1 VLKPVSNPPNPWES
15 AHVEYLGEPPEA
27 RLEVFEEEARSIL
40 AENES
45 PDVGFRWSLNPYRG
59 CFHAC
64 GYCYAR
70 TSHEYLGF
78 GAGTD
83 FDRKI
88 VVKVNAPELLR
99 AQISRR
105 SWKGETI
112 IFSGNTDCYQPV
124 EAVYELT
131 RRCLEICAEFRNPVA
146 IITKGALVRREVDL
160 LARMSREASASVSLS
175 IPFSDDAMSRAIE
188 PNASL
193 PSQRF
198 ETLRILSEAGIRT
211 GVGVAP
217 VIPGLNDSQ
226 ISAVLERARSSGAT
240 SAFLTLVRLAGQT
253 LPVFRERLGRAFP
266 DRARKVWSAIQ
277 QTRGGKFNESQFGLR
292 MHGVGP
298 RWEAIRNLFDVE
310 CRRLGFNEE
319 RVGEEG
325 EEEETTFRRPGTQWD
340 LFGPER

>member
-1 VLKPVSNPPNPWES
+1 MLKPISNPPNPWDS
-15 AHVEYLGEPPEA
+15 THVEYLGEPPEA
-27 RLEVFEEEARSIL
+27 KLEVFEEESRSIL

-64 GYCYAR
+64 SYCYAR

-88 VVKVNAPELLR
+88 VVKVNAPQLLR
-99 AQISRR
+99 AQLSRR

-112 IFSGNTDCYQPV
+112 IFSGNTDCYQPL

-131 RRCLEICAEFRNPVA
+131 RRCLEVCAEFRNPVA
-146 IITKGALVRREVDL
+146 IITKGALVRRDAEL
-160 LARMSREASASVSLS
+160 LARMSREGSVSVSLS

-198 ETLRILSEAGIRT
+198 ETLRLLSGAGIRT

-226 ISAVLERARSSGAT
+226 ISAVLERARAAGAT
-240 SAFLTLVRLAGQT
+240 SAFLTIVRLAGQT
-253 LPVFRERLGRAFP
+253 LPVFRERLELAFP
-266 DRARKVWSAIQ
+266 RRASKIWSAIQ
-277 QTRGGKFNESQFGLR
+277 QVRGGKLNESQFGLR
-292 MHGVGP
+292 MRGVGP
-298 RWEAIRNLFDVE
+298 RWDAIHDLFDLE

-319 RVGEEG
+319 RVGERNE
-325 EEEETTFRRPGTQWD
+325 EEEETTFLRPGEQRELWK
-340 LFGPER
+340 L

>member
-1 VLKPVSNPPNPWES
+1 MVEPISNPPNPWES
-15 AHVEYLGEPPEA
+15 THVEWIGEPPEA
-27 RLEVFEEEARSIL
+27 KLEVFEEEPRSIL

-64 GYCYAR
+64 SYCYAR

-88 VVKVNAPELLR
+88 VVKVNAPRLLR
-99 AQISRR
+99 EQLSRR
-105 SWKGETI
+105 SWKGEVI
-112 IFSGNTDCYQPV
+112 IFSGNTDCYQPL

-131 RRCLEICAEFRNPVA
+131 RRCLEICAEFRNPVG
-146 IITKGALVRREVDL
+146 IITKGALVRRDVNL
-160 LARMSREASASVSLS
+160 LSRMSRETSVSVSLS

-193 PSQRF
+193 PSQRL

-217 VIPGLNDSQ
+217 VIPGLNESQ
-226 ISAVLERARSSGAT
+226 ISSVLERARAAGAA

-253 LPVFRERLGRAFP
+253 LPVFRERLEQAFP
-266 DRARKVWSAIQ
+266 DRARRVWSAIQ
-277 QTRGGKFNESQFGLR
+277 QTRGGKLNESEFGLR

-298 RWEAIRNLFDVE
+298 RWEAIRNLFDLE

-319 RVGEEG
+319 RAGGHEG
-325 EEEETTFRRPGTQWD
+325 ERSFQRLGQQDALFD
-340 LFGPER
+340 LEP